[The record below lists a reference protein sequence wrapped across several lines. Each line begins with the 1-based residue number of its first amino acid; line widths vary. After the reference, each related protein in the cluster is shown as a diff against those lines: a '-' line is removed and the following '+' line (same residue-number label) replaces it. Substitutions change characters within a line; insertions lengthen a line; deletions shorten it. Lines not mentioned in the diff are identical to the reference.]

1 MVLKC
6 YEPFYCN
13 KLYGFT
19 NSFFIQKRNT
29 KGPDQKVEK
38 ISREKITMHLEPVSI
53 AMFRFFTSASLKSL
67 INFACPIVCMFT
79 LFYFNIVVF
88 V

>member
-1 MVLKC
+1 MVTKS
-6 YEPFYCN
+6 YKPFYCN

-19 NSFFIQKRNT
+19 NNIFIQKRNT

-53 AMFRFFTSASLKSL
+53 A
-67 INFACPIVCMFT
+67 NV
-79 LFYFNIVVF
+79 
-88 V
+88 